1 MRGRP
6 DTHIEGEG
14 VMGTFTFA
22 TGFGLLAAG
31 MTLLAILS
39 TGFLFI
45 TRKIERDRKEEI
57 EKKEREKIYG
67 SN

>member
-1 MRGRP
+1 
-6 DTHIEGEG
+6 
-14 VMGTFTFA
+14 MGTFTMA
-22 TGFGLLAAG
+22 TGLGMLAAG
-31 MTLLAILS
+31 MILLAILS

-67 SN
+67 SNYRTKPTISGGNN

>member
-1 MRGRP
+1 
-6 DTHIEGEG
+6 
-14 VMGTFTFA
+14 MGTFTMA
-22 TGFGLLAAG
+22 TGLGMLAAG
-31 MTLLAILS
+31 MILLTILS

>member
-1 MRGRP
+1 
-6 DTHIEGEG
+6 
-14 VMGTFTFA
+14 MGTFTMA
-22 TGFGLLAAG
+22 TGLGMLAAG
-31 MTLLAILS
+31 MILLAILS

>member
-1 MRGRP
+1 
-6 DTHIEGEG
+6 
-14 VMGTFTFA
+14 MGTFTMT
-22 TGFGLLAAG
+22 TGLGMLAAG
-31 MTLLAILS
+31 MILLAILS

>member
-1 MRGRP
+1 
-6 DTHIEGEG
+6 
-14 VMGTFTFA
+14 MGTFTMA
-22 TGFGLLAAG
+22 TGLGMLAAG
-31 MTLLAILS
+31 MILLAILS
-39 TGFLFI
+39 TGFLLI

>member
-1 MRGRP
+1 M
-6 DTHIEGEG
+6 
-14 VMGTFTFA
+14 A
-22 TGFGLLAAG
+22 TGLGMLAAG
-31 MTLLAILS
+31 MILLAILS

>member
-1 MRGRP
+1 
-6 DTHIEGEG
+6 
-14 VMGTFTFA
+14 MGTFTMA
-22 TGFGLLAAG
+22 TGLGMLAAG
-31 MTLLAILS
+31 MILLAILS

-45 TRKIERDRKEEI
+45 TRKIERNRKEEI